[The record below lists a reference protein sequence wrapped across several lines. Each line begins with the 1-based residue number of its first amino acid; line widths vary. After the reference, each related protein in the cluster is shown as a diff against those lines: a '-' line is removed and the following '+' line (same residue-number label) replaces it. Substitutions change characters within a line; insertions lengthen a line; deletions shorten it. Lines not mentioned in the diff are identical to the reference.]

1 MSRMQTLAQRRDE
14 LVARSSV
21 QRSALVAA
29 AAPIARRAAT
39 ADRALAYVRA
49 HPLLSVAVVGAVAL
63 LGPRKLLEL
72 GTRAVALYA
81 LIKR

>member
-49 HPLLSVAVVGAVAL
+49 HPLLSVVVVGAVAL

>member
-1 MSRMQTLAQRRDE
+1 MSRLQTLAQRREE

>member
-29 AAPIARRAAT
+29 AAPIARRAAA

>member
-1 MSRMQTLAQRRDE
+1 MSRLQTLAQRREE
-14 LVARSSV
+14 LVARSSA
-21 QRSALVAA
+21 QRSALVAT

>member
-1 MSRMQTLAQRRDE
+1 MSRLQTLAQRREE
-14 LVARSSV
+14 LVARSSA
-21 QRSALVAA
+21 QRSALVAT

-49 HPLLSVAVVGAVAL
+49 HPLLSVVVVGAVAL

>member
-1 MSRMQTLAQRRDE
+1 MNRLQSLAQRRDE
-14 LVARSSV
+14 LVARSSA
-21 QRSALVAA
+21 QRSALFAA

-39 ADRALAYVRA
+39 ADRVLRYVRA
-49 HPLLSVAVVGAVAL
+49 HPVLSSVVVGTVAL

>member
-1 MSRMQTLAQRRDE
+1 M
-14 LVARSSV
+14 ARSSA
-21 QRSALVAA
+21 QRSALVAT

>member
-1 MSRMQTLAQRRDE
+1 MNRLQTLAQRREE
-14 LVARSSV
+14 LVARSGA

-49 HPLLSVAVVGAVAL
+49 HPVLSSVVVGAVML

>member
-49 HPLLSVAVVGAVAL
+49 HPLLSVVVVGAVAL

-72 GTRAVALYA
+72 GTRAVALDA

>member
-1 MSRMQTLAQRRDE
+1 MSRLQTLAQRREE

-49 HPLLSVAVVGAVAL
+49 HPLLSVVVVGAVAL

>member
-14 LVARSSV
+14 LVARSSA
-21 QRSALVAA
+21 QRGALVAA

-49 HPLLSVAVVGAVAL
+49 HPLLSVVVVGAVAL

>member
-1 MSRMQTLAQRRDE
+1 MSRLQTLAQRREE

-49 HPLLSVAVVGAVAL
+49 HPLLSVVVVGAVAL

-72 GTRAVALYA
+72 STRAVALYA

>member
-1 MSRMQTLAQRRDE
+1 MSRLQTLAQRREE
-14 LVARSSV
+14 LVTRSSA

-39 ADRALAYVRA
+39 VDRGLAYVRA
-49 HPLLSVAVVGAVAL
+49 HPVLSSAVVGAVAL
-63 LGPRKLLEL
+63 LGPRKLLAL

>member
-1 MSRMQTLAQRRDE
+1 MQTLAQRRDE
-14 LVARSSV
+14 LVARSSA
-21 QRSALVAA
+21 QRGALVAA

-49 HPLLSVAVVGAVAL
+49 HPLLSVVVVGAVAL

>member
-1 MSRMQTLAQRRDE
+1 MSRLQTLAQRREE

-49 HPLLSVAVVGAVAL
+49 HPLVSVVVVGAVAL

>member
-1 MSRMQTLAQRRDE
+1 MSRLQTLAQRREE

-49 HPLLSVAVVGAVAL
+49 HPLLSAVVVGAVAL

>member
-1 MSRMQTLAQRRDE
+1 MNRLQSLAQRREE
-14 LVARSSV
+14 LVARSSA
-21 QRSALVAA
+21 QRGALVAA
-29 AAPIARRAAT
+29 AAPIARRAAA
-39 ADRALAYVRA
+39 ADRVLTYVRA
-49 HPLLSVAVVGAVAL
+49 HPVLSSAVVGAVAL